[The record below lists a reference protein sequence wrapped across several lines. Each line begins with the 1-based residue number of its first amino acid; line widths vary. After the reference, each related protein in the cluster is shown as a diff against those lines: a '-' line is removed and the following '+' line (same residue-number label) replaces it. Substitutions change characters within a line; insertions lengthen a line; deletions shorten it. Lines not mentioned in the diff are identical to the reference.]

1 MSHFTSIKTQ
11 IKNRD
16 ALVKALVDVG
26 FDRVEVHETSQPL
39 FGFQGDVR
47 PETAEVIIRRK
58 YLGSAS
64 NDIGFKQREDGQ
76 FEAIIS
82 SYDRAYRY
90 SQQWL
95 NELTQRYGYHALM
108 ATYPEQGFALEEE
121 EILADGTIR
130 VVLAKWV

>member
-1 MSHFTSIKTQ
+1 MSHFTSIKTL

-16 ALVKALVDVG
+16 ALVKALADAG
-26 FDRVEVHETSQPL
+26 FDRVEVHETAQPL
-39 FGFQGDVR
+39 YGFQGDVR
-47 PETAEVIIRRK
+47 PEKAEVIVRRQ
-58 YLGSAS
+58 YLGASS
-64 NDIGFKQREDGQ
+64 NDLGFKQQEDGQ

-82 SYDRAYRY
+82 QYDRGYRY

-108 ATYPEQGFALEEE
+108 ATVPELGFALEEKE
-121 EILADGTIR
+121 TLEDGTIR